1 MMEGG
6 SDGQGV
12 MEGGD
17 SGGGGR
23 EGVVVLGLS
32 FSFQG
37 GWGGRSHLWALVFV
51 HSGGCRVLGTHH

>member
-1 MMEGG
+1 
-6 SDGQGV
+6 

-32 FSFQG
+32 FLFQG
-37 GWGGRSHLWALVFV
+37 GWGSCSCSWALVVV
-51 HSGGCRVLGTHH
+51 HSGGGHVLGAHH